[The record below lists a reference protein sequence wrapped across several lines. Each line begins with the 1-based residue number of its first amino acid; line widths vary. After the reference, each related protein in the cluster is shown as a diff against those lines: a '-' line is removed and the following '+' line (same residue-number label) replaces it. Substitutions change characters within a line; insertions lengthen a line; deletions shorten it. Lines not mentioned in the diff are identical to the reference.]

1 MKNFKTSGVCAK
13 EINFSIDSG
22 VIKKVSFMGGCN
34 GNLKGMGL
42 LLEGMKVEDV
52 KTGAGRWSGTFAA
65 HASAGWV
72 IWAVTCR
79 QSLGCWTPAALR
91 WAISKPL
98 AARWRR

>member
-42 LLEGMKVEDV
+42 LLEGMKVED
-52 KTGAGRWSGTFAA
+52 
-65 HASAGWV
+65 
-72 IWAVTCR
+72 
-79 QSLGCWTPAALR
+79 
-91 WAISKPL
+91 AISKLEGTKCGPRDTSCPDQL
-98 AARWRR
+98 AKALKEYVI

>member
-13 EINFSIDSG
+13 EINFSIDSV

-52 KTGAGRWSGTFAA
+52 
-65 HASAGWV
+65 
-72 IWAVTCR
+72 
-79 QSLGCWTPAALR
+79 
-91 WAISKPL
+91 ISKLEGTKCGPRDTSL
-98 AARWRR
+98 KQSWNL

>member
-52 KTGAGRWSGTFAA
+52 
-65 HASAGWV
+65 
-72 IWAVTCR
+72 
-79 QSLGCWTPAALR
+79 
-91 WAISKPL
+91 ISKLEGTKCGPRETSCPDQL
-98 AARWRR
+98 AKALKEYVI

>member
-42 LLEGMKVEDV
+42 LLDGMKVEDV
-52 KTGAGRWSGTFAA
+52 
-65 HASAGWV
+65 
-72 IWAVTCR
+72 
-79 QSLGCWTPAALR
+79 
-91 WAISKPL
+91 ISKLEGTKCGPRDTSCPDQL
-98 AARWRR
+98 AKALKEYVI

>member
-42 LLEGMKVEDV
+42 LLEGMKIEDV
-52 KTGAGRWSGTFAA
+52 
-65 HASAGWV
+65 
-72 IWAVTCR
+72 
-79 QSLGCWTPAALR
+79 
-91 WAISKPL
+91 ISKLEGTKCGPRDTSCPDQL
-98 AARWRR
+98 AKALKEYVI

>member
-1 MKNFKTSGVCAK
+1 MKNFKTSGVCTK

-52 KTGAGRWSGTFAA
+52 
-65 HASAGWV
+65 
-72 IWAVTCR
+72 
-79 QSLGCWTPAALR
+79 
-91 WAISKPL
+91 ISKLEGTKCGPRDTSCPDQL
-98 AARWRR
+98 AKALKEYVI

>member
-52 KTGAGRWSGTFAA
+52 
-65 HASAGWV
+65 
-72 IWAVTCR
+72 
-79 QSLGCWTPAALR
+79 
-91 WAISKPL
+91 ISKLEGTKCGSRETSCPDQL
-98 AARWRR
+98 AKALKEYVI

>member
-22 VIKKVSFMGGCN
+22 IIKKVSFMGGCN

-52 KTGAGRWSGTFAA
+52 
-65 HASAGWV
+65 
-72 IWAVTCR
+72 
-79 QSLGCWTPAALR
+79 
-91 WAISKPL
+91 ISKLEGTKCGPRDTSCPDQL
-98 AARWRR
+98 AKALKEYLI

>member
-52 KTGAGRWSGTFAA
+52 
-65 HASAGWV
+65 
-72 IWAVTCR
+72 
-79 QSLGCWTPAALR
+79 
-91 WAISKPL
+91 ISKLEGTKCGHRDTSCPDQL
-98 AARWRR
+98 AKALKEYVI

>member
-22 VIKKVSFMGGCN
+22 IIKKVSFMGGCN

-52 KTGAGRWSGTFAA
+52 
-65 HASAGWV
+65 
-72 IWAVTCR
+72 
-79 QSLGCWTPAALR
+79 
-91 WAISKPL
+91 ISKLEGTKCGPRETSCPDQL
-98 AARWRR
+98 AKALKEYVI

>member
-22 VIKKVSFMGGCN
+22 IIKRVSFTGGCN

-52 KTGAGRWSGTFAA
+52 
-65 HASAGWV
+65 
-72 IWAVTCR
+72 
-79 QSLGCWTPAALR
+79 
-91 WAISKPL
+91 ISKLEGTKCGPRETSCPDQL
-98 AARWRR
+98 AKALKEYLI

>member
-52 KTGAGRWSGTFAA
+52 
-65 HASAGWV
+65 
-72 IWAVTCR
+72 
-79 QSLGCWTPAALR
+79 
-91 WAISKPL
+91 ISKLEGTKCGPRDTSCPDQL
-98 AARWRR
+98 AKALKEYVI